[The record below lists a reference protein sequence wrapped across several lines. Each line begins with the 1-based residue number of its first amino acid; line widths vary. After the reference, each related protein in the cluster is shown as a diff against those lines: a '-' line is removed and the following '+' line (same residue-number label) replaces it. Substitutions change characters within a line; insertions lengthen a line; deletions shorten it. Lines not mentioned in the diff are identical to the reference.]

1 MMDNFFSGE
10 TLYYGYD
17 IKDYKGAVV
26 DIRADAVTLKLA
38 RWQGG
43 APELTAE
50 ADCLTFGESGR
61 AVFLVPKETTSLAP
75 NNYYYEI
82 TYTTGS
88 ALYVMESGI
97 VKCLPR
103 LGE

>member
-17 IKDYKGAVV
+17 IKDYQGAVV

-43 APELTAE
+43 YCR
-50 ADCLTFGESGR
+50 DNYC
-61 AVFLVPKETTSLAP
+61 VP
-75 NNYYYEI
+75 YF
-82 TYTTGS
+82 
-88 ALYVMESGI
+88 
-97 VKCLPR
+97 
-103 LGE
+103 